1 MPFFRPELPDG
12 EKTAAWSIVN
22 RQSKCKEKQAFF
34 MIKTICILI
43 LSLVAATPV
52 FAQSSLERGV
62 LDELNLART
71 KPAVYAGLLKE
82 YRRLYRGK
90 SILFPGSNV
99 NIRTAEGVSAVDE
112 AVRFLARQ
120 KPMPSLGSSR
130 GLAEAAADL
139 VDEQGNS
146 GATGH
151 NGRES
156 GSMMQRIERHGQW
169 QVEIG
174 EDISYG
180 YEDPRLVVMQLI
192 VDDGVRGRGHRK
204 NIFNPVFRAAGVA
217 CGPHA
222 GYGAMCVIDFAGG
235 FSR

>member
-1 MPFFRPELPDG
+1 MF
-12 EKTAAWSIVN
+12 K
-22 RQSKCKEKQAFF
+22 K
-34 MIKTICILI
+34 ICILI
-43 LSLVAATPV
+43 LTLVSATPV
-52 FAQSSLERGV
+52 FAQSSLEKGV

-71 KPAVYAGLLKE
+71 KPAAYAGLLKK

-90 SILFPGSNV
+90 SIFLPESNV
-99 NIRTAEGVSAVDE
+99 GIHTAEGVRAVDE
-112 AVRFLARQ
+112 AVRFLAGQ
-120 KPMPSLGSSR
+120 KPMSYLGSSR

-139 VDEQGNS
+139 ADEQGNS

-156 GSMMQRIERHGQW
+156 GSMIQRIERHGQW

-174 EDISYG
+174 ENISYG

-204 NIFNPVFRAAGVA
+204 NIFNPVFRVAGVA

-222 GYGAMCVIDFAGG
+222 GYGSMCVIDFAGG

>member
-1 MPFFRPELPDG
+1 MRG
-12 EKTAAWSIVN
+12 ETG
-22 RQSKCKEKQAFF
+22 FF
-34 MIKTICILI
+34 MIKTIRILI
-43 LSLVAATPV
+43 LILMAATPV

-71 KPAVYAGLLKE
+71 KPSVYAGLLKE
-82 YRRLYRGK
+82 YRGLYRGK
-90 SILFPGSNV
+90 SILFSGSNV
-99 NIRTAEGVSAVDE
+99 SIHTAEGVSAVDE
-112 AVRFLARQ
+112 AVRFLAGQ
-120 KPMPSLGSSR
+120 KPMSSLGSSR

-139 VDEQGNS
+139 ADEQGNS

-156 GSMMQRIERHGQW
+156 GSMIQRIERHGQW

-192 VDDGVRGRGHRK
+192 IDDGVGGRGHRK
-204 NIFNPVFRAAGVA
+204 NIFNPVFRVAGVA

>member
-1 MPFFRPELPDG
+1 
-12 EKTAAWSIVN
+12 
-22 RQSKCKEKQAFF
+22 

-43 LSLVAATPV
+43 FSLVAATHV

-71 KPAVYAGLLKE
+71 KPAVYARLLKE

-90 SILFPGSNV
+90 NILLPGGNV
-99 NIRTAEGVSAVDE
+99 KIATAEGVRAVDE
-112 AVRFLARQ
+112 AVRFLAAQR
-120 KPMPSLGSSR
+120 PLSPLESSR

-139 VDEQGNS
+139 ADEQGNS

-169 QVEIG
+169 KVEIG

-192 VDDGVRGRGHRK
+192 VDDGVSGRGHRK
-204 NIFNPVFRAAGVA
+204 NIFNPVFRRAGVA
-217 CGPHA
+217 CGSHS
-222 GYGAMCVIDFAGG
+222 GYGSMCVIDFAGG